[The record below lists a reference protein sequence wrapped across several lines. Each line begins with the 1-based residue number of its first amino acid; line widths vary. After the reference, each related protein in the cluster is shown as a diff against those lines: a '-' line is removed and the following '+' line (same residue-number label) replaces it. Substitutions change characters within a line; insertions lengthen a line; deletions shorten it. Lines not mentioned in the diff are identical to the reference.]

1 MGLRPQRR
9 LGAGLPLV
17 YVRVHIAIVGN
28 RKLRIGEPP
37 RYGTCFRASCSLRTR
52 KRFSLDQRFLIILW
66 QSCYFPFAWIRGTTA
81 VTVSKI
87 RANSGNEL
95 FDSGDSALATQ
106 GGPCEFHRSPR
117 VIPARVLGY
126 PTEIPARIL
135 GSRGIS
141 ATKSFK
147 SWDLAKKISL
157 QPGNTQPRGSLAWRH
172 TQRYRGVRCVY
183 PSVA

>member
-28 RKLRIGEPP
+28 RQLRIGEPP
-37 RYGTCFRASCSLRTR
+37 RCGTCFRASCSLRTP
-52 KRFSLDQRFLIILW
+52 KRFSLDRRFLIILW

-95 FDSGDSALATQ
+95 FDSDDSALATQ
-106 GGPCEFHRSPR
+106 GGPCESHRSPR

-126 PTEIPARIL
+126 PTEIPSKDSGRSHRDPIE
-135 GSRGIS
+135 IP
-141 ATKSFK
+141 
-147 SWDLAKKISL
+147 WDLGDL
-157 QPGNTQPRGSLAWRH
+157 RG
-172 TQRYRGVRCVY
+172 
-183 PSVA
+183 